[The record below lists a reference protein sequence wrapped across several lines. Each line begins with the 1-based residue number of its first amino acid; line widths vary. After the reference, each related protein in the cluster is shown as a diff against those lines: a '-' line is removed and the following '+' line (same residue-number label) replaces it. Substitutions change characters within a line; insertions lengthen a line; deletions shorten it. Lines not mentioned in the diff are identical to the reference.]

1 MPRVSVVM
9 PVYNSQKYL
18 AEAIDSI
25 LAQTFGD
32 FELLCVDDGSSDN
45 SAAIIQSYA
54 QRDSRVKLIQHEQN
68 LGSSSARQ
76 TGLRRAQGE
85 YVAMCDSDDTCRH
98 ERLEKQLAF
107 MRANPAI
114 GVLGGQALKTT
125 PDMQPLAPH
134 TVPQRHSLIVLHLFL
149 GLFIVGGTAMIR
161 REQLE
166 AVGGYDER
174 IRFAE
179 DLDLWTRFAMQGGV
193 RFHNLP
199 DVLIKYRIHQQSQT
213 RSHDPA
219 TLAQARIPRLNMLE
233 QLWGQRSEATV
244 DRFERL
250 ETRQTQSLVQWL
262 LLNRDLR
269 RLVKALLR
277 ENWVD
282 QADEKLLWETVVMRG
297 EEVGPRLWRKFGYWR
312 RYRLPRFFPDPY
324 DLY

>member
-25 LAQTFGD
+25 LAQTLRD
-32 FELLCVDDGSSDN
+32 FELLAVDDGSSDN

-54 QRDSRVKLIQHEQN
+54 QRDSRVKLIQHERNQ
-68 LGSSSARQ
+68 GTSTARQ
-76 TGLRRAQGE
+76 SGIAAATSELIAI
-85 YVAMCDSDDTCRH
+85 MDSDDVSLPQ
-98 ERLEKQLAF
+98 RLELQVAKLS
-107 MRANPAI
+107 ANPAI
-114 GVLGGQALKTT
+114 GVLGGQALKMT
-125 PDMQPLAPH
+125 PEMAPLAPY

-149 GLFIVGGTAMIR
+149 GLFIVGGTTMIR
-161 REQLE
+161 RELLE
-166 AVGGYDER
+166 AVGGFDER

-199 DVLIKYRIHQQSQT
+199 DVLINYRIHQQSQT

-312 RYRLPRFFPDPY
+312 RYRLPWLFPDPF